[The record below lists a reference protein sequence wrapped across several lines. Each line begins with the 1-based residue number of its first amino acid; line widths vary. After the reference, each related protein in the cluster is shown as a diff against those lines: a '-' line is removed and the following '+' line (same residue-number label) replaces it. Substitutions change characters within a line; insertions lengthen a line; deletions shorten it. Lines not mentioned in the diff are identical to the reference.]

1 MKLIKTVVS
10 YELSNVLRSKWPY
23 ILTIL
28 VAIMTFTLL
37 FLSDD
42 IKKTLLSLT
51 IIFCA
56 LIPLVA
62 LLFTSLYWYNSER
75 FTELLLTQPIS
86 RKVIFLSRAVVL
98 GVSLILSLC
107 LGIIIPFLWF
117 QIFNTDILF
126 FLSLMSLLAL
136 VFVNVGLLLSVS
148 MSDKMKALGLVL
160 GIWIYL
166 LMVHDGIILIGL
178 LFFKGYP
185 TDIPALIFGTL
196 NPIGLAR
203 ILLIRYFDQPLLL
216 SFTGARVQLFL
227 TSTTGLIIAI
237 IAELSWTFGP
247 LWLGLR
253 AFTRRDY

>member
-1 MKLIKTVVS
+1 MKLLKTVVY
-10 YELSNVLRSKWPY
+10 YELSNVLRSKWLY
-23 ILTIL
+23 VLTTLI
-28 VAIMTFTLL
+28 AIMTFT
-37 FLSDD
+37 FLYLSEDVN
-42 IKKTLLSLT
+42 KTLLSLT
-51 IIFCA
+51 IVFCA
-56 LIPLVA
+56 LIPLIA

-86 RKVIFLSRAVVL
+86 RKIIYLSRAVIL
-98 GVSLILSLC
+98 GSSLIFSLSI
-107 LGIIIPFLWF
+107 GVIVPFLWF
-117 QIFNTDILF
+117 QIFSSDIIF

-136 VFVNVGLLLSVS
+136 IFVHLGLLISVS

-166 LMVHDGIILIGL
+166 LMVHDGIVLMGL
-178 LFFKGYP
+178 LVLKGYP
-185 TDIPALIFGTL
+185 TDIPALIAGTI

-227 TSTTGLIIAI
+227 VSTTGFLAALTAGIMWI
-237 IAELSWTFGP
+237 FGP

-253 AFTRRDY
+253 AFVRRDY

>member
-1 MKLIKTVVS
+1 MRLLKTVVY
-10 YELSNVLRSKWPY
+10 YELSNVLRSKWLY
-23 ILTIL
+23 VLTTLI
-28 VAIMTFTLL
+28 AIMTFTFL

-51 IIFCA
+51 IVFCA

-86 RKVIFLSRAVVL
+86 RKVIFLSRAVIL
-98 GVSLILSLC
+98 GASLILSLG
-107 LGIIIPFLWF
+107 LGVVIPFAWF
-117 QIFNTDILF
+117 QLFSADILF
-126 FLSLMSLLAL
+126 FLALMSLLSL
-136 VFVNVGLLLSVS
+136 VFVNLGLLISVS

-160 GIWIYL
+160 GIWMYL
-166 LMVHDGIILIGL
+166 LMIHDGIVLMGL
-178 LFFKGYP
+178 LVLKGYP
-185 TDIPALIFGTL
+185 TDIFALIAGTV

-203 ILLIRYFDQPLLL
+203 ILLIRHFDQPLLL

-227 TSTTGLIIAI
+227 ASTTGLTA
-237 IAELSWTFGP
+237 ALVAGFTWVVGP

-253 AFTRRDY
+253 AFVRRDY